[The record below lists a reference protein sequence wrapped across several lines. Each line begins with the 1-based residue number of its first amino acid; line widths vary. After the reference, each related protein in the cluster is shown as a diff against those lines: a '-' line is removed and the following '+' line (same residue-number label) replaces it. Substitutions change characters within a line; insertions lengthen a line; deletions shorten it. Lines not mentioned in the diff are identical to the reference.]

1 MAKID
6 QLVLELFDDEP
17 APIADDTAFA
27 DVAGWDSLKH
37 VQLIVAVEQRFGIE
51 LTAAEIAR
59 LTSKR
64 AAREILVARH
74 VDV

>member
-17 APIADDTAFA
+17 APIADDMAFA

-51 LTAAEIAR
+51 LTAAEIGR

-64 AAREILVARH
+64 AAREILAARH
-74 VDV
+74 VEG